1 MLEGKVAVV
10 IGASSKDGIGYGIAE
25 ALAKK
30 KVNLVLAARRYEFI
44 QKFATE
50 FEKNYNIQALA
61 VETDATNYEHV
72 EHLFRETKKKFGR
85 LDILVNALGVF
96 MPSSILEMDPK
107 NFITYVDTNY
117 KSVGLTMLEAVK
129 YMQEGIIVNISSH
142 AGLKPLRGN
151 FGYGGSKA
159 AVNMDSMIAN
169 DELKERGI
177 RVYGLCA
184 GSIDTGTLRRVIE
197 NNWENIKDVLKTK
210 DINSP
215 EEYYKKI
222 LKVSD
227 VVKKVINVLKNPDK
241 YKKTIIKM
249 KSFEF

>member
-25 ALAKK
+25 DLAKK

-96 MPSSILEMDPK
+96 MPSSILEIGSPLFSMMPCVV
-107 NFITYVDTNY
+107 FIKGKPVLITMF
-117 KSVGLTMLEAVK
+117 VGFVGDSL
-129 YMQEGIIVNISSH
+129 YFSS
-142 AGLKPLRGN
+142 PLL
-151 FGYGGSKA
+151 
-159 AVNMDSMIAN
+159 V
-169 DELKERGI
+169 
-177 RVYGLCA
+177 
-184 GSIDTGTLRRVIE
+184 
-197 NNWENIKDVLKTK
+197 
-210 DINSP
+210 
-215 EEYYKKI
+215 
-222 LKVSD
+222 
-227 VVKKVINVLKNPDK
+227 
-241 YKKTIIKM
+241 
-249 KSFEF
+249 